1 MFNTEKTKME
11 PLIEFINP
19 VIKNISQQE
28 QLEYVANI
36 DPEIQRKIE
45 IGLKYLN
52 DLKHPKF
59 SKVLELYPFDANN
72 FSEEQF
78 KNIEKGY
85 NYIGSHTYEFFGKY
99 ADQQDLISNYVNQ
112 SFLLWYFLGA
122 LVFFNCL
129 RIIFILLFDKQNREK
144 EYRGGFGGALERGLR
159 GIAVGSL
166 WYPVVYPDTLNR
178 FYKTIYHAFP
188 NLYVGQ
194 YVLFRH
200 FPGNTPLEYFD
211 KDKYLGLVPTT
222 SYLYFPDP
230 KPHIVKVVFKTPKML
245 LERWSGTEILQDHS
259 TLGQIWKFFKNLYIW
274 LFVVSEPS
282 VSKVVQQANVEKND
296 NFIDWFTKDTNFY
309 SVTSQQFYL
318 FTEKIKNLFN
328 KTHFNYNDLPES
340 INRFNFSSDFQSR
353 ILDLDLA
360 KWKSIN
366 ENDEFIKFLTP
377 FFKGLNLTTVDD
389 GQFSIPLQGN
399 QNYLK
404 DIKSIQDQVNQV
416 FQNEANFELNRL
428 KIIEQDYQIYLK
440 NVVESNSP
448 SGFSLYKIYHLIVD
462 PLLTILH
469 KIFDIVLPYL
479 WIINNQLDIVILN
492 APNFIKSNL
501 LTVFTIVTF
510 SYVLRRGRYYL
521 GRLFRYYLGH
531 TIILE
536 MLSRFVVPLYY
547 SYYKWVEE
555 SSFILLS
562 DQANNFTKFLYYYK
576 DTHRDEFSF
585 TADALGWSILALPI
599 LLFISSQFE
608 QYFYVKYLTDSAL
621 IHIGTRRPGE
631 GD

>member
-318 FTEKIKNLFN
+318 FTEKI
-328 KTHFNYNDLPES
+328 D
-340 INRFNFSSDFQSR
+340 
-353 ILDLDLA
+353 
-360 KWKSIN
+360 
-366 ENDEFIKFLTP
+366 
-377 FFKGLNLTTVDD
+377 
-389 GQFSIPLQGN
+389 
-399 QNYLK
+399 
-404 DIKSIQDQVNQV
+404 
-416 FQNEANFELNRL
+416 
-428 KIIEQDYQIYLK
+428 
-440 NVVESNSP
+440 
-448 SGFSLYKIYHLIVD
+448 
-462 PLLTILH
+462 
-469 KIFDIVLPYL
+469 
-479 WIINNQLDIVILN
+479 
-492 APNFIKSNL
+492 
-501 LTVFTIVTF
+501 
-510 SYVLRRGRYYL
+510 
-521 GRLFRYYLGH
+521 
-531 TIILE
+531 
-536 MLSRFVVPLYY
+536 
-547 SYYKWVEE
+547 
-555 SSFILLS
+555 
-562 DQANNFTKFLYYYK
+562 
-576 DTHRDEFSF
+576 
-585 TADALGWSILALPI
+585 
-599 LLFISSQFE
+599 
-608 QYFYVKYLTDSAL
+608 
-621 IHIGTRRPGE
+621 
-631 GD
+631 